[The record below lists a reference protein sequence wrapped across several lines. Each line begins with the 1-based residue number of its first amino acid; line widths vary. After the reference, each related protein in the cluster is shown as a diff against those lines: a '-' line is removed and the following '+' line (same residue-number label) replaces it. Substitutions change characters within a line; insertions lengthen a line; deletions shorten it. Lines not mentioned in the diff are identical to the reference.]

1 MARTIGSVILGY
13 LVMFIVVFATFSLA
27 YQAMGVDRAYQPGT
41 YEVSGLWITVSIVL
55 GIVAAILG
63 GFACARV
70 AHSPAGPKAL
80 AAVVLILGLGM
91 AIAAV
96 TGVGAEDRETVRPAE
111 VSNMEAM
118 QNSKSPIWIQ
128 FLNPLIGAAGVLYGA
143 GLARKSKAEK
153 IISEAL

>member
-13 LVMFIVVFATFSLA
+13 LVMFFAVVATFTLA

-41 YEVSGLWITVSIVL
+41 YDVSVLWIAVSIVL

-63 GFACARV
+63 GFVCARV
-70 AHSPAGPKAL
+70 AHSPAAPRAL
-80 AAVVLILGLGM
+80 AWFVLFLGLGL
-91 AIAAV
+91 AIAAAV
-96 TGVGAEDRETVRPAE
+96 GVGADDRETVRPAE

-118 QNSKSPIWIQ
+118 QNSQTPVWLQ

-143 GLARKSKAEK
+143 GLARRSKAEA
-153 IISEAL
+153 SEAV